1 MLRLFSRLPTD
12 GTWGEPVERRGRS
25 GRVSRVGAEE
35 LRSCRRSKARRPT
48 GGTDV
53 IRWWVPLCVPWKNFR
68 FGDVSRPF
76 QLQRAWAPRF
86 LNCLAD
92 AGRRRSWCAREPRRP
107 GELGGLRQ
115 WGFSL
120 VELLVVIVILGL
132 LAGILWPVLARSRSL
147 GKRVQCVSQLRQLS
161 MAAQMYTE
169 TYGGFFPPA
178 YLYEMRDGL
187 WYAVAWDLTTVA
199 SDPPRVLPGL
209 LWEGQGNLQIQQC
222 PEYRGPANWAVDP
235 YTGYN
240 YNTSYIGHGQ
250 FESIPEPAR
259 LAAVQQPA
267 ATVIFGD
274 GQYAGGANKF
284 MRAPWPNPGDAG
296 FRGRWAG
303 TQGFRHGGR
312 SNAAFVDGHVE
323 SLRRRFVE
331 NQDGAA
337 LVAPGTGFLSPDNSL
352 YDLE

>member
-1 MLRLFSRLPTD
+1 M
-12 GTWGEPVERRGRS
+12 
-25 GRVSRVGAEE
+25 
-35 LRSCRRSKARRPT
+35 
-48 GGTDV
+48 
-53 IRWWVPLCVPWKNFR
+53 PLCVPWKNYKFR
-68 FGDVSRPF
+68 FGAVSRPF

-86 LNCLAD
+86 PHCLAD
-92 AGRRRSWCAREPRRP
+92 VGRRRSWCARVPRRLA
-107 GELGGLRQ
+107 ELGGVRQ
-115 WGFSL
+115 RGFSL
-120 VELLVVIVILGL
+120 VELLVVVGILGL

-161 MAAQMYTE
+161 MAAQIYTE

-178 YLYEMRDGL
+178 YFYQMRDGL

-209 LWEGQGNLQIQQC
+209 LWEGQGNMQIQQC

-259 LAAVQQPA
+259 LAAVKQPA

-323 SLRRRFVE
+323 SLRQRFVE
-331 NQDGAA
+331 NHDGAA